1 MTSKFSR
8 DYERE
13 CDVTNNVYADDGF
26 ARLLIECAESVT
38 NDSGSTVEAL
48 EQAAQEMREFLSVS
62 DKIPSGESRLVL
74 VSRAMEIRNTA
85 EIRAA
90 IAECLRD

>member
-1 MTSKFSR
+1 MASKFSR

-13 CDVTNNVYADDGF
+13 CDVTNSVYNDDGF
-26 ARLLIECAESVT
+26 SKILIECAETVV

-48 EQAAQEMREFLSVS
+48 MQAADEMREFLAVS

-85 EIRAA
+85 EIRAS